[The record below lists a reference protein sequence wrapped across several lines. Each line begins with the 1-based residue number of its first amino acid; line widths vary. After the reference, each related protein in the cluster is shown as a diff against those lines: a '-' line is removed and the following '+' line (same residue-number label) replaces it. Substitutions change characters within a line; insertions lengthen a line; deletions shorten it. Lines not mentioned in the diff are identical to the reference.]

1 MELERGLVKGLPT
14 PYRPICSGWGPVIF
28 YGEGGGGGG
37 GVGTEEKRVGKQS
50 FGRVKS
56 WVNEQQNNSKV
67 AKVG

>member
-37 GVGTEEKRVGKQS
+37 GGGGAQGHIAPRNLSIALLT
-50 FGRVKS
+50 
-56 WVNEQQNNSKV
+56 NED
-67 AKVG
+67 G